1 MSIIASMNIA
11 KSALTVNQFAL
22 NVVSNNVAN
31 MNTEGYMKQRVNLM
45 ELEGYSPYTSAQ
57 GLRIFKGG
65 GVGISD
71 ISQYMNEYQLSDLM
85 NQNADLTSLNSQLA
99 GLKDIADVLNELG
112 DGALSSAFSEFYSA
126 AQYLSQDPSNS
137 VLRINYVN
145 AAETVAET
153 FNQIS
158 NALADKRETLVGN
171 LDYPDSINKSQAGI
185 LVNDVNEILKQIT
198 TLNDTI
204 VKTTSLGTVSNEL
217 INQRNQLLQNL
228 SNYVDFSSTTNSNGS
243 VNVNIAGFDVING
256 ANQVAELKI
265 VPGDEADPAKVQ
277 IVTIGEEPKVKIS
290 DVRPLLGGGELSGVL
305 NSASDNAE
313 GVTFKKVLNEIN
325 AMAKVFAESV
335 NEIQT
340 QVGAMSITLDA
351 EGNKILT
358 PSTEPL
364 FEIPADGADF
374 NASNIK
380 INQTVYDDPNLVAAA
395 KVEVAADGNPLDNR
409 AVGDANNLKE
419 ILQLQNKNFGVLG
432 GVTILGSLENLVTK
446 VGLEATD
453 LQAKVDAQTN
463 IVDQATTN
471 YQSAGGV
478 NLDEELIDMIKY
490 QRAYEAASRVV
501 TACNQMLQ
509 ILVSL
514 GA

>member
-45 ELEGYSPYTSAQ
+45 ELEGYTPYSSAK
-57 GLRIFKGG
+57 GLQIFKGG

-71 ISQYMNEYQLSDLM
+71 ITQYMNDFQLGDLM
-85 NQNADLTSLNSQLA
+85 GQNSELSSLNSQLA

-112 DGALSSAFSEFYSA
+112 DGALSTAFSEFYSA

-158 NALADKRETLVGN
+158 DALSDKRESLVGN
-171 LDYPDSINKSQAGI
+171 LDYPESLNKSQAGV
-185 LVNDVNEILKQIT
+185 LVDDINDILKQIT

-204 VKTTSLGTVSNEL
+204 VKTTSAGTVSNEL
-217 INQRNQLLQNL
+217 VNQRNQLLQEL
-228 SNYVDFSSTTNSNGS
+228 SNYVDFTSTTNTNGS
-243 VNVNIAGFDVING
+243 VNINIAGFDVVRG
-256 ANQVAELKI
+256 ANQIAELKI
-265 VPGDEADPAKVQ
+265 VAGDDANPAKVQ
-277 IVTIGEEPKVKIS
+277 IQTIGDDPKVKVS
-290 DVRPLLGGGELSGVL
+290 DIREHIDGGQLSGVL
-305 NSASDNAE
+305 NAASSDAE
-313 GVTFKKVLNEIN
+313 GLTFQKVLTQIN
-325 AMAKVFAESV
+325 TMAKVFAESV

-340 QVGAMSITLDA
+340 QTGAMSITLDA
-351 EGNKILT
+351 DGNKILT
-358 PSTEPL
+358 QSTEPL
-364 FEIPADGADF
+364 FVMTAGGEF
-374 NASNIK
+374 NAGNIK
-380 INQTVYDDPNLVAAA
+380 INQTVYDNPYLVAAA
-395 KVEVAADGNPLDNR
+395 KVEVDADGNPVDNR
-409 AVGDANNLKE
+409 AVGDSNNLKSV
-419 ILQLQNKNFGVLG
+419 LNLQNKNYGELG

-453 LQAKVDAQTN
+453 LQAKVDAQMN
-463 IVDQATTN
+463 VVDQATTN

-501 TACNQMLQ
+501 STCNQMLQ
-509 ILVSL
+509 VLVNL
-514 GA
+514 GE

>member
-45 ELEGYSPYTSAQ
+45 ELEGYTPYSSAK
-57 GLRIFKGG
+57 GLQIFKGG

-71 ISQYMNEYQLSDLM
+71 ITQYMNDFQLGDLM
-85 NQNADLTSLNSQLA
+85 GQNSELSSLNSQLA

-112 DGALSSAFSEFYSA
+112 DGALSTAFSEFYSA

-158 NALADKRETLVGN
+158 DALSDKRESLVGN
-171 LDYPDSINKSQAGI
+171 LDYPESLNKSQAGV
-185 LVNDVNEILKQIT
+185 LVEDINDILKQIT

-204 VKTTSLGTVSNEL
+204 VKTTSSGTVSNEL
-217 INQRNQLLQNL
+217 VNQRNQLLQEL
-228 SNYVDFSSTTNSNGS
+228 SNYVDFTSTTNTNGS
-243 VNVNIAGFDVING
+243 VNINIAGFDVVRG
-256 ANQVAELKI
+256 ANQIAELKI
-265 VPGDEADPAKVQ
+265 VAGDAANPAKVQ
-277 IVTIGEEPKVKIS
+277 IQTIGDDPKVKVS
-290 DVRPLLGGGELSGVL
+290 DIRDHIDGGQLSGVL
-305 NSASDNAE
+305 NAASSDAE
-313 GVTFKKVLNEIN
+313 GLTFQKVLTQIN
-325 AMAKVFAESV
+325 TMAKVFAESV

-340 QVGAMSITLDA
+340 QPGAMSITLDA
-351 EGNKILT
+351 DGNKILT
-358 PSTEPL
+358 QSTEPL
-364 FEIPADGADF
+364 FVMTAGGEF
-374 NASNIK
+374 NAGNIK
-380 INQTVYDDPNLVAAA
+380 INQTVYDNPYLVAAA
-395 KVEVAADGNPLDNR
+395 KVEVDADGNPVDNR
-409 AVGDANNLKE
+409 AVGDSNNLKSV
-419 ILQLQNKNFGVLG
+419 LDLQNKNYGELG

-453 LQAKVDAQTN
+453 LQAKVDAQMN
-463 IVDQATTN
+463 VVDQATTN

-501 TACNQMLQ
+501 STCNQMLQ
-509 ILVSL
+509 VLVNL